1 MRELCFQTVNIMI
14 ISGSSCGGGSSSTSF
29 ARGMLNKNCVE
40 EDITNDTFDCG
51 KQQLYYTFLYIIRM
65 TILVI
70 LVVVAVLA
78 LATDKHPP
86 NRRFVAHI

>member
-29 ARGMLNKNCVE
+29 ARGMLNKNCAE

-51 KQQLYYTFLYIIRM
+51 KQQLYTFLYIIRM
-65 TILVI
+65 KILVI

-86 NRRFVAHI
+86 NQRCVAHI